1 MMVKIGL
8 IGIAAIFLAA
18 PLRKEKGEFSMLI
31 VLVAGMLVFVY
42 ALARMQTILTFL
54 KELIDRLPIDE
65 AYLTPLFKMLGITYV
80 ADFAANFSRESGY
93 SSLAGQ
99 MELFAKLSI
108 IALSILTA
116 VMQNQLK
123 IFSHSTVKH
132 LEIR

>member
-54 KELIDRLPIDE
+54 KELIDRLPKDE

-108 IALSILTA
+108 IALSIPELMYL
-116 VMQNQLK
+116 VD
-123 IFSHSTVKH
+123 V
-132 LEIR
+132 LENFL

>member
-108 IALSILTA
+108 IALSIPELMYL
-116 VMQNQLK
+116 VD
-123 IFSHSTVKH
+123 V
-132 LEIR
+132 LEIFL

>member
-8 IGIAAIFLAA
+8 IGIAAIFLAV

-31 VLVAGMLVFVY
+31 VLVTGMLVFVY

-108 IALSILTA
+108 IALSIPELMYL
-116 VMQNQLK
+116 VD
-123 IFSHSTVKH
+123 V
-132 LEIR
+132 LENFL

>member
-18 PLRKEKGEFSMLI
+18 PLRKDKGEFSMLI

-108 IALSILTA
+108 IALSIPELMYL
-116 VMQNQLK
+116 VD
-123 IFSHSTVKH
+123 V
-132 LEIR
+132 LENFL

>member
-42 ALARMQTILTFL
+42 ALVRMQTILAFL

-108 IALSILTA
+108 IALSIPELMYL
-116 VMQNQLK
+116 VD
-123 IFSHSTVKH
+123 V
-132 LEIR
+132 LENFL

>member
-8 IGIAAIFLAA
+8 IGIAAIFLAV

-80 ADFAANFSRESGY
+80 ADFATNFSRESGY

-108 IALSILTA
+108 IALSIPELMYL
-116 VMQNQLK
+116 VD
-123 IFSHSTVKH
+123 V
-132 LEIR
+132 LENFL

>member
-42 ALARMQTILTFL
+42 ALARMQTILAFL

-80 ADFAANFSRESGY
+80 VDFAANFSRESGY

-108 IALSILTA
+108 IALSIPELMYL
-116 VMQNQLK
+116 VD
-123 IFSHSTVKH
+123 V
-132 LEIR
+132 LENFL

>member
-18 PLRKEKGEFSMLI
+18 PLRKDKGEFSMLI

-93 SSLAGQ
+93 SSFAGQ

-108 IALSILTA
+108 IALSIPELMYL
-116 VMQNQLK
+116 VD
-123 IFSHSTVKH
+123 V
-132 LEIR
+132 LENFL

>member
-8 IGIAAIFLAA
+8 IGIAAISLAA
-18 PLRKEKGEFSMLI
+18 PLRKDKGEFSMLI

-42 ALARMQTILTFL
+42 ALARMQTVLTFL

-108 IALSILTA
+108 IALSIPELMYL
-116 VMQNQLK
+116 VD
-123 IFSHSTVKH
+123 V
-132 LEIR
+132 LENFL

>member
-42 ALARMQTILTFL
+42 ALARMQTILAFL

-80 ADFAANFSRESGY
+80 ADFATNFSRESGY

-108 IALSILTA
+108 IALSIPELMYL
-116 VMQNQLK
+116 VD
-123 IFSHSTVKH
+123 V
-132 LEIR
+132 LENFL

>member
-18 PLRKEKGEFSMLI
+18 PLRKDKGEFSMLI

-42 ALARMQTILTFL
+42 ALARMQTVLTFL

-93 SSLAGQ
+93 SSIAGQ

-108 IALSILTA
+108 IALSIPELMYL
-116 VMQNQLK
+116 VD
-123 IFSHSTVKH
+123 V
-132 LEIR
+132 LENFL

>member
-18 PLRKEKGEFSMLI
+18 PLRKDKGEFSMLI

-80 ADFAANFSRESGY
+80 ADFAANFSRESSY

-108 IALSILTA
+108 IALSIPELMYL
-116 VMQNQLK
+116 VD
-123 IFSHSTVKH
+123 V
-132 LEIR
+132 LENFL

>member
-18 PLRKEKGEFSMLI
+18 PLRKDKGEFSMLI

-54 KELIDRLPIDE
+54 RELIDRLPIDE

-99 MELFAKLSI
+99 MELFAKISI
-108 IALSILTA
+108 IALSIPELMYL
-116 VMQNQLK
+116 VD
-123 IFSHSTVKH
+123 V
-132 LEIR
+132 LENFL

>member
-18 PLRKEKGEFSMLI
+18 PLRKDKGEFSMLI

-42 ALARMQTILTFL
+42 ALARMQTVLIFL

-108 IALSILTA
+108 IALSIPELMYL
-116 VMQNQLK
+116 VD
-123 IFSHSTVKH
+123 V
-132 LEIR
+132 LENFL

>member
-18 PLRKEKGEFSMLI
+18 PLRKDKGEFSMLI

-65 AYLTPLFKMLGITYV
+65 AYLTPLLKMLGITYV

-108 IALSILTA
+108 IALSIPELMYL
-116 VMQNQLK
+116 VD
-123 IFSHSTVKH
+123 V
-132 LEIR
+132 LENFL

>member
-108 IALSILTA
+108 IALSIPELMYL
-116 VMQNQLK
+116 VDVLDNFL
-123 IFSHSTVKH
+123 
-132 LEIR
+132 

>member
-42 ALARMQTILTFL
+42 ALARMQTILAFL

-80 ADFAANFSRESGY
+80 AYFAANFSRESGY

-108 IALSILTA
+108 IALSIPELMYL
-116 VMQNQLK
+116 VD
-123 IFSHSTVKH
+123 V
-132 LEIR
+132 LENFL

>member
-18 PLRKEKGEFSMLI
+18 PLRKDKGEFSMLI

-42 ALARMQTILTFL
+42 ALARMQSVLTFL

-108 IALSILTA
+108 IALSIPELMYL
-116 VMQNQLK
+116 VD
-123 IFSHSTVKH
+123 V
-132 LEIR
+132 LENFL

>member
-42 ALARMQTILTFL
+42 ALARMQTILAFL

-65 AYLTPLFKMLGITYV
+65 TYLTPLIKMLGITYV

-108 IALSILTA
+108 IALSIPELMYL
-116 VMQNQLK
+116 VD
-123 IFSHSTVKH
+123 V
-132 LEIR
+132 LENFL

>member
-18 PLRKEKGEFSMLI
+18 PLRKDKGEFSMLI

-42 ALARMQTILTFL
+42 ALARMQTVLTFL

-108 IALSILTA
+108 IALSIPELMYL
-116 VMQNQLK
+116 VD
-123 IFSHSTVKH
+123 V
-132 LEIR
+132 LENFL

>member
-1 MMVKIGL
+1 MVKIGL

-42 ALARMQTILTFL
+42 ALARMQTILAFL
-54 KELIDRLPIDE
+54 KELIDRLPRDE
-65 AYLTPLFKMLGITYV
+65 AYLTPPLKMRGCTNV
-80 ADFAANFSRESGY
+80 AEFAANFSRESGY

-108 IALSILTA
+108 IALSIPELMYL
-116 VMQNQLK
+116 VD
-123 IFSHSTVKH
+123 V
-132 LEIR
+132 LENFL

>member
-18 PLRKEKGEFSMLI
+18 PLRKDKGEFSMLI
-31 VLVAGMLVFVY
+31 VLVAGMLIFVY

-108 IALSILTA
+108 IALSIPELMYL
-116 VMQNQLK
+116 VD
-123 IFSHSTVKH
+123 V
-132 LEIR
+132 LENFL

>member
-18 PLRKEKGEFSMLI
+18 PLRKDKGEFSMLI
-31 VLVAGMLVFVY
+31 VLVAGMLVLVY
-42 ALARMQTILTFL
+42 ALARMQTVLTFL

-108 IALSILTA
+108 IALSIPELMYL
-116 VMQNQLK
+116 VD
-123 IFSHSTVKH
+123 V
-132 LEIR
+132 LENFL

>member
-18 PLRKEKGEFSMLI
+18 PPRQEKGEFSMLI
-31 VLVAGMLVFVY
+31 VLVAGLLVFVY

-108 IALSILTA
+108 IALSIPELMYL
-116 VMQNQLK
+116 VD
-123 IFSHSTVKH
+123 V
-132 LEIR
+132 LENFL

>member
-42 ALARMQTILTFL
+42 ALARMQTVLTFL

-108 IALSILTA
+108 IALSIPELMYL
-116 VMQNQLK
+116 VD
-123 IFSHSTVKH
+123 V
-132 LEIR
+132 LENFL

>member
-18 PLRKEKGEFSMLI
+18 PLRKDKGEFSMLI

-42 ALARMQTILTFL
+42 ALARMQTILIFL

-108 IALSILTA
+108 IALSIPELMYL
-116 VMQNQLK
+116 VD
-123 IFSHSTVKH
+123 V
-132 LEIR
+132 LENFL

>member
-18 PLRKEKGEFSMLI
+18 PLRKDKGEFSMLI

-80 ADFAANFSRESGY
+80 ADFAANFSREAGY

-108 IALSILTA
+108 IALSIPELMYL
-116 VMQNQLK
+116 VD
-123 IFSHSTVKH
+123 V
-132 LEIR
+132 LENFL

>member
-18 PLRKEKGEFSMLI
+18 PLRKDKGEFSMLI
-31 VLVAGMLVFVY
+31 VLVAGMFVFVY
-42 ALARMQTILTFL
+42 ALARMQTILIFL

-108 IALSILTA
+108 IALSIPELMYL
-116 VMQNQLK
+116 VD
-123 IFSHSTVKH
+123 V
-132 LEIR
+132 LENFL

>member
-18 PLRKEKGEFSMLI
+18 PLRKDKGEFSMLI

-108 IALSILTA
+108 IALSIPELTYLIQ
-116 VMQNQLK
+116 VMEQFL
-123 IFSHSTVKH
+123 
-132 LEIR
+132 

>member
-65 AYLTPLFKMLGITYV
+65 AYLSPLFKMLGITYV

-108 IALSILTA
+108 IALSIPELMYL
-116 VMQNQLK
+116 VD
-123 IFSHSTVKH
+123 V
-132 LEIR
+132 LENFL